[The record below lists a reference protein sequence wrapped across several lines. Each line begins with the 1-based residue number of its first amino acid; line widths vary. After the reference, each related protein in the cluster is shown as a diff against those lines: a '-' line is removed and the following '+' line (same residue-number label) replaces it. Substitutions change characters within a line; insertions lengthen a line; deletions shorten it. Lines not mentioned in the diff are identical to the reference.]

1 MRRTF
6 VLAVAACLCAVTV
19 PVHTQTVRSLVNGG
33 NDFYQD
39 QRYPDAEIKYRKA
52 LEQDQQLLQGH
63 FNLGNALYRQGK
75 YDEAVRAYDAA
86 RKVANDAR
94 TRSNAAYNIGNAWM
108 KAQQPQKAIQSYV
121 DGLKLNPDDQE
132 AKYNLSAALRLLQQ
146 QQQQQQQQNQQN
158 KQNKDKQNKDQQNQ
172 QNQQQNKDQQK
183 QQQQP
188 QDQKQDQQQQRQP
201 QQREKQISKADAE
214 RILDVLKNNE
224 RDIQKKRQ
232 AKPVGRARTDRD
244 W

>member
-1 MRRTF
+1 MRQTV
-6 VLAVAACLCAVTV
+6 VLLAAVWVCAWVM
-19 PVHTQTVRSLVNGG
+19 PAYAQSVRSLVNGG

-52 LEQDQQLLQGH
+52 LEQDQQLIQGH

-86 RKVANDAR
+86 RKVAADAQ

-132 AKYNLSAALRLLQQ
+132 AKYNLSAALRMLQ

-172 QNQQQNKDQQK
+172 QNQQQQNKDQQK

-232 AKPVGRARTDRD
+232 AKPAGRARTDRD